1 MHLLEKGRVV
11 NFVKSFREVKEDSV
25 YLARL
30 VKADGKVADSVN
42 ELSFAA
48 TALAEAVL
56 EVGENRVGVK
66 KVDYGTIDDMF

>member
-11 NFVKSFREVKEDSV
+11 NFVESFRKVKEDSV

-30 VKADGKVADSVN
+30 VKTDGKVADSVDD
-42 ELSFAA
+42 LCFAA
-48 TALAEAVL
+48 TALAKAVL
-56 EVGENRVGVK
+56 EVGENGVGVK